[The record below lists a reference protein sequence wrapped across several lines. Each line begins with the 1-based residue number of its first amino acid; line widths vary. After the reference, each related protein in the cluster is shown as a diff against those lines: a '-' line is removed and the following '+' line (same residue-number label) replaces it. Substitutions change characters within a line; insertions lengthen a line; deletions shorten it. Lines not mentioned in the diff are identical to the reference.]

1 MEMRYPLTEKPAIAR
16 RPRRLAWIGVAV
28 LALAAGGASVFLLQ
42 PGDIQQR
49 PASRRG
55 ATPIL
60 AEAARTGDISIYL
73 NGLGTV
79 TPLKTVTVRSRVDGG
94 LIRVLFTEGQLVKE
108 GDLLAEI
115 DPRPYQAQLA
125 QFEGQMARDQALLAN
140 ARIDLERYR
149 TLYTQDSIAKQQV
162 DTQEALVRQ
171 YEGTVKADQGQVD
184 NVRLQLAYA
193 RITAP
198 ISGRLGLRLVDPGNV
213 VRAGDANGLVVI
225 TQLQP
230 ITVVFTIPQ
239 DSLPGVMQRLRSG
252 EKLPVE
258 AYDREQK
265 VKLATGAL
273 LTVDNQIDPATGT
286 VKLKAQF
293 PNEGGGLFP
302 NQFVNVRML
311 LDTRRGAT
319 LVPSAAV
326 VRGGQGT
333 FVYVIKEDRTVAL
346 RKVAVGMS
354 EGDRVS
360 IESGLAPG
368 GLPDDPGRHFLSRR
382 EPGRRDFLD
391 HRAARAPVRA
401 DAGLKA
407 DVLDQLRRRLGDHAP
422 VQPGA
427 KLGCSRAGSAGG
439 DQRGLEFPTAGPAR
453 APRVQQGES
462 GRRAH
467 PHARNHLEDDAA
479 AAGAEP
485 RGYASRAE
493 DLAASGRGPGDA
505 LRRPAPGRSC
515 PGESSR
521 ARRKRP
527 EPGGRAH
534 RDRRRQR
541 QPGEGQLRRPEP
553 RLHHRRQR
561 PAALGRGIPRGD
573 RRVSKRRAD
582 LPLGRR
588 RRRRGRGERAARR
601 LDERRAGGDP
611 QHPAPARRQRDRGG
625 GSREGGPAS
634 AHRVASRS
642 GRGRDAHRPH
652 RHHPRL
658 AQGRAV

>member
-1 MEMRYPLTEKPAIAR
+1 MRYPFTEKPAIAR
-16 RPRRLAWIGVAV
+16 RPRRLAWIGLAV

-55 ATPIL
+55 STPIL
-60 AEAARTGDISIYL
+60 AAAARTGDINIYL

-79 TPLKTVTVRSRVDGG
+79 TPLKTVTVRSRVDGE
-94 LIRVLFTEGQLVKE
+94 LIRVLFREGQLVKE

-162 DTQEALVRQ
+162 DTQQALVRQ

-198 ISGRLGLRLVDPGNV
+198 VGGRLGLRLVDPGNV

-239 DSLPGVMQRLRSG
+239 DNLPGVLKRLRSG
-252 EKLPVE
+252 ERLPVE

-273 LTVDNQIDPATGT
+273 LTVDNQIDPSTGT

-293 PNEGGGLFP
+293 PNEDGGLFP

-311 LDTRRGAT
+311 LDTRRDAT

-333 FVYVIKEDRTVAL
+333 FVYVINEDRTVAL
-346 RKVAVGMS
+346 RKVNVGIAEADS
-354 EGDRVS
+354 VS
-360 IESGLAPG
+360 VESGLAPG
-368 GLPDDPGRHFLSRR
+368 ERVVVEGSDRLRDGAKVEIPGR
-382 EPGRRDFLD
+382 
-391 HRAARAPVRA
+391 AA
-401 DAGLKA
+401 DAA
-407 DVLDQLRRRLGDHAP
+407 
-422 VQPGA
+422 
-427 KLGCSRAGSAGG
+427 
-439 DQRGLEFPTAGPAR
+439 
-453 APRVQQGES
+453 
-462 GRRAH
+462 
-467 PHARNHLEDDAA
+467 
-479 AAGAEP
+479 
-485 RGYASRAE
+485 
-493 DLAASGRGPGDA
+493 
-505 LRRPAPGRSC
+505 
-515 PGESSR
+515 
-521 ARRKRP
+521 
-527 EPGGRAH
+527 
-534 RDRRRQR
+534 
-541 QPGEGQLRRPEP
+541 PGEGEA
-553 RLHHRRQR
+553 
-561 PAALGRGIPRGD
+561 PAKGKG
-573 RRVSKRRAD
+573 KRR
-582 LPLGRR
+582 RK
-588 RRRRGRGERAARR
+588 
-601 LDERRAGGDP
+601 
-611 QHPAPARRQRDRGG
+611 
-625 GSREGGPAS
+625 EGA
-634 AHRVASRS
+634 
-642 GRGRDAHRPH
+642 
-652 RHHPRL
+652 
-658 AQGRAV
+658 